1 MLCCVVPIEA
11 PGCSAGAYADG
22 VAGPSA
28 AADVPVQETC
38 EDLRARKRLLVIKCC
53 ENSAA
58 WLIAICLA

>member
-38 EDLRARKRLLVIKCC
+38 EDLRARTKVVGHDMTVANLEIL
-53 ENSAA
+53 
-58 WLIAICLA
+58 